1 MSAPATGSRPR
12 LDPRDPLGL
21 EALLSDG
28 ERERRARVR
37 EFAQQR
43 FSPDAERLF
52 EEARWP
58 REIAPELG
66 RLGVL
71 GMHLDGYG
79 CAGASA
85 VEYGLACLELEAA
98 DSGLRTFVSVQGSLA
113 MTAIHAWGSEEQK
126 QRWLPAM
133 AAGEAV
139 GCFGLTE
146 PEAGSNPGEMGTT
159 ARRDGDDWVLDGTKR
174 WIGMGSISDVAVVW
188 ARTDDGIR
196 GFLVEAGTPGLTAR
210 DITGKHALRAS
221 LQSELILE
229 GCRVPASAQLP
240 GAEGLRGPFTCL
252 NEARFGIAWGV
263 VGAARSCYEAA
274 LGRALDREQ
283 FGRPL
288 AGFQL
293 VQEKLADMMA
303 AVAQGELLALHIG
316 RLKDDG
322 RLAPEQVS
330 IGKRENVRR
339 AQAVARLARDVLGG
353 DGITGAFPVMR
364 HMANLEAVA
373 TYEGTDDVHTLI
385 LGHAITGIR
394 AFA

>member
-1 MSAPATGSRPR
+1 MSGPATGSRPR

-21 EALLSDG
+21 EALLSEE

-37 EFAQQR
+37 EFARQR
-43 FSPDAERLF
+43 FAPDAERLF

-146 PEAGSNPGEMGTT
+146 PEAGSNPAEMATT

-174 WIGMGSISDVAVVW
+174 WIGMGSIADVAVVW
-188 ARTDDGIR
+188 ARTDDGVR
-196 GFLVEAGTPGLTAR
+196 GFVVEAGTPGLTAS

-221 LQSELILE
+221 LQSELLLE
-229 GCRVPASAQLP
+229 GCRVPGSALLP

-274 LGRALDREQ
+274 LERALEREQ

>member
-1 MSAPATGSRPR
+1 
-12 LDPRDPLGL
+12 
-21 EALLSDG
+21 
-28 ERERRARVR
+28 
-37 EFAQQR
+37 
-43 FSPDAERLF
+43 
-52 EEARWP
+52 
-58 REIAPELG
+58 
-66 RLGVL
+66 
-71 GMHLDGYG
+71 MHLDGYG
-79 CAGASA
+79 CAGANA
-85 VEYGLACLELEAA
+85 VEYGLACVELEAA

-146 PEAGSNPGEMGTT
+146 PEAGSNPAEMATT
-159 ARRDGDDWVLDGTKR
+159 ARRDGGDWVLDGTKR
-174 WIGMGSISDVAVVW
+174 WIGMGSIADIAVIW
-188 ARTDDGIR
+188 ARTDDGVR

-221 LQSELILE
+221 LQSELLLE
-229 GCRVPASAQLP
+229 GCRVPASALLP

-252 NEARFGIAWGV
+252 NEARFGILWGV
-263 VGAARSCYEAA
+263 VGAARSCFEAA
-274 LGRALDREQ
+274 LERALEREQ

-339 AQAVARLARDVLGG
+339 AQAVARLAREVLGG

-364 HMANLEAVA
+364 HMTNLEAVA